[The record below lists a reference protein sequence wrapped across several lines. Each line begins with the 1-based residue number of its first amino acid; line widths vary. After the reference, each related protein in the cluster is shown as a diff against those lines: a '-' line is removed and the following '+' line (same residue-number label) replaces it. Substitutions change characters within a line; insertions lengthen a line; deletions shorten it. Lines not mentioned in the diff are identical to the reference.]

1 MSESK
6 HDTESTWVDPD
17 DAPELDDAW
26 FQRAELRVG
35 DTVIRPGRPKA
46 GATKVST
53 TVRFDADIID
63 AFRADGPGWQ
73 TRMNHALRQW
83 LDARKAA

>member
-1 MSESK
+1 MPENR
-6 HDTESTWVDPD
+6 DDMESTWVDPD

-26 FQRAELRVG
+26 FERAELRIG
-35 DTVIRPGRPKA
+35 DTVIRPGRPKS

-53 TVRFDADIID
+53 TVRFDSDIIE

-73 TRMNHALRQW
+73 TRMNLALRQW

>member
-1 MSESK
+1 MSENK
-6 HDTESTWVDPD
+6 HGIESTWVDPD

-46 GATKVST
+46 GVTKVST

-73 TRMNHALRQW
+73 TRMNLALRQW
-83 LDARKAA
+83 LNARTAA